1 MITPIIKN
9 EGRTV
14 VFGPCRLSYTH
25 LFAKYS
31 PDGDSDNGKYMTNV
45 LIPKKEKETIKA
57 LQSAI
62 EAAKRVGLAS
72 KWGGKEPKKL
82 DLPLRDGD
90 TDKEDDDVYAGHYYI
105 NAKCTTRPGVVG
117 RDKSP
122 IVDEEEVYSGMWAVV
137 SVTFFPYD
145 VSGNKGVA
153 VGLNNVMK
161 FKDDTHLGGRAS
173 AESDFADVDMLDD
186 EDDF

>member
-25 LFAKYS
+25 LFSKYS
-31 PDGDSDNGKYMTNV
+31 PDGDPDNGKYMTNV
-45 LIPKKEKETIKA
+45 LIPKSEKETVKA
-57 LQSAI
+57 LKDAI
-62 EAAKRVGLAS
+62 EAAKKAGIVS

-90 TDKEDDDVYAGHYYI
+90 TDKEDDDVYANHFFI
-105 NAKCTTRPGVVG
+105 NAKATTRPGVV
-117 RDKSP
+117 DKQRSP
-122 IVDEEEVYSGMWAVV
+122 IMDEEEMYSGVWAVV

-145 VSGNKGVA
+145 VSGNRGVA

-161 FKDDTHLGGRAS
+161 FKDGERLGGRSS
-173 AESDFADVDMLDD
+173 AESDFAEIDMEDD
-186 EDDF
+186 EDL

>member
-1 MITPIIKN
+1 MITPVIKN

-31 PDGDSDNGKYMTNV
+31 PDGDPDNGKYMTNV
-45 LIPKKEKETIKA
+45 LIPKSEKETVKA

-62 EAAKRVGLAS
+62 EAAKKSGVVS

-90 TDKEDDDVYAGHYYI
+90 TDKENDDVYSDCYYV
-105 NAKCTTRPGVVG
+105 NAKATTRPGVIG
-117 RDKSP
+117 RNKAP
-122 IVDEEEVYSGMWAVV
+122 IVDEEEMYSGVWAIV

-145 VSGNKGVA
+145 VSGNRGVA

-161 FKDDTHLGGRAS
+161 FKDDEHLGGRAS
-173 AESDFADVDMLDD
+173 AESDFADLDM
-186 EDDF
+186 EDDDDL